1 MLHQE
6 VVHESLTYGR
16 VPALP
21 DCETLVRTHT
31 SMVRRIAWQV
41 HSRMSSAIALEDL
54 IQIGLLSLVE
64 AAKGFEDRGAA
75 FAPYASTRI
84 RGAMIDHLRREARM
98 CRSGMVSRRELA
110 RVRDQIENILHRRAS
125 DSEMADA
132 MGLDADAYHAKVASS
147 MSQQLD
153 SIEEV
158 YSDQDAWF
166 ADLAAGADSEFEAA
180 ELKRDLAICLGA
192 LSEREAR
199 VLQLYFVEE
208 LNLDEIGA
216 VLSVGAARVCQI
228 KRSALLHMRKMLTER
243 RGEDILPFS

>member
-1 MLHQE
+1 
-6 VVHESLTYGR
+6 
-16 VPALP
+16 
-21 DCETLVRTHT
+21 
-31 SMVRRIAWQV
+31 
-41 HSRMSSAIALEDL
+41 
-54 IQIGLLSLVE
+54 
-64 AAKGFEDRGAA
+64 
-75 FAPYASTRI
+75 
-84 RGAMIDHLRREARM
+84 
-98 CRSGMVSRRELA
+98 
-110 RVRDQIENILHRRAS
+110 
-125 DSEMADA
+125 
-132 MGLDADAYHAKVASS
+132 